1 MVRRSGIR
9 VNGSGWEEWEQ
20 EKVRVE
26 EGGVE
31 AEVQRWSEMVKQ
43 RKRSG
48 RRRCIASRE
57 PALSTVVGTRKG
69 IGRRGLRF
77 E

>member
-26 EGGVE
+26 GGGVE
-31 AEVQRWSEMVKQ
+31 AEAQRWSEMVKQ

-48 RRRCIASRE
+48 RWWCIASRE
-57 PALSTVVGTRKG
+57 PALSTVVGRG
-69 IGRRGLRF
+69 SEGRGA
-77 E
+77 ED